1 MKKEK
6 NDNKT
11 HNDNNEI
18 KIEHGDSYKNI
29 KKEKEVS
36 SANSSDPGNDEALV
50 NLEKELEEA
59 KQKIELYEN
68 QITDYKDKL
77 LRKAAEFENYK
88 RRTENDQLNLL
99 KYAAESFIIK
109 LLPTVDDFERS
120 LQHMETAKDID
131 SIKQGIQLV
140 YDKLAKVLTEQG
152 VTKIDS
158 VGKPFD
164 VQFHEALMQRKVDG
178 VEPHTVLDEIEKGY
192 MYKDKVIRHAKVIVS
207 EDNEQENFEET
218 QNNIENTN
226 NKEK

>member
-6 NDNKT
+6 HDIKT
-11 HNDNNEI
+11 PANNTNEI
-18 KIEHGDSYKNI
+18 KIEYGESIKNGM
-29 KKEKEVS
+29 KEKDIPQSETLNNNTS
-36 SANSSDPGNDEALV
+36 LK
-50 NLEKELEEA
+50 LEKDLEEA
-59 KQKIELYEN
+59 KLTIEHYEKELA
-68 QITDYKDKL
+68 DYKDKL

-109 LLPTVDDFERS
+109 LLPTVDDLERS
-120 LQHMETAKDID
+120 LQHMENAKDVD

-140 YDKLAKVLTEQG
+140 YDKLIKLLTDQG
-152 VTKIDS
+152 VIKINS
-158 VGKPFD
+158 IGKPFD
-164 VQFHEALMQRKVDG
+164 VQYHEALMQRKMEG

-207 EDNEQENFEET
+207 EDNEEENIDKNR
-218 QNNIENTN
+218 NNIENTN